1 LRRGLYVRGAV
12 QHGAMWRTLAAASA
26 VFATAPVAQATA
38 APPAATLL
46 HLINR
51 ARSRAHVTQLR
62 DDGRLAR
69 VARSCPED
77 VLRACSRHL
86 GIRARVLG
94 ENTALDIT
102 EGPREAVELWLE
114 SAPHRANM
122 LDPEWRATGFAV
134 LNGTTYVQVFG
145 P

>member
-1 LRRGLYVRGAV
+1 
-12 QHGAMWRTLAAASA
+12 MWRAIAAASM
-26 VFATAPVAQATA
+26 VLATAPAALATA
-38 APPAATLL
+38 SPPAATLL
-46 HLINR
+46 RLINR

-69 VARSCPED
+69 VARTCPED
-77 VLRACSRHL
+77 VLRACSRRL
-86 GIRARVLG
+86 GVRTRVLG
-94 ENTALDIT
+94 ENTASDIT

-114 SAPHRANM
+114 SAPHRANI

-134 LNGTTYVQVFG
+134 MNGTTYVQVFG

>member
-1 LRRGLYVRGAV
+1 
-12 QHGAMWRTLAAASA
+12 MWRALAAAAA
-26 VFATAPVAQATA
+26 VLATAPVALA
-38 APPAATLL
+38 AAPPPAATLL
-46 HLINR
+46 RLINQ
-51 ARSRAHVTQLR
+51 ARSRAHVSHLH

-102 EGPREAVELWLE
+102 AGPREAVALWLE

-122 LDPEWRATGFAV
+122 LDPGWRATGFAV

-145 P
+145 A